1 MNRSSSS
8 LVIVGAN
15 GFVGRNLSKFASQF
29 MNVHLMDSNQFNIPT
44 KLNKSSV
51 FVYLRAISS
60 PTFVQINPALSNEI
74 NSVNT
79 FENISKALSSG
90 HRVIFASSDI
100 VYGHS
105 SAKVF
110 SEKDPVNPWGL
121 YAKQKNEIEEK
132 FVTHEN
138 FISLRLSLITG
149 NGSKLEQI
157 LKFESPPKIAQGVVR
172 NPVHIDFVLES
183 ISRLMKINSFRS
195 VFPQGCVNIGGQDSV
210 EIFDLALTIAKMRQF
225 NTPVRVQRGIED
237 LSARPAVTRITSE
250 AAEEFVGLEFKL

>member
-1 MNRSSSS
+1 MNKSPSS

-15 GFVGRNLSKFASQF
+15 GFVGRNLSRFASQF
-29 MNVHLMDSNQFNIPT
+29 MNVHLMDSNQFSIPA
-44 KLNKSSV
+44 KLNTSSA

-60 PTFVQINPALSNEI
+60 PTFVQINPALSNEV

-79 FENISKALSSG
+79 LENISKALSAG

-149 NGSKLEQI
+149 IGSKL
-157 LKFESPPKIAQGVVR
+157 ESPPKIAQGVVR

-183 ISRLMKINSFRS
+183 ICRLIKVNSFRS
-195 VFPQGCVNIGGQDSV
+195 VFPQGCVNIGGKDSV
-210 EIFDLALTIAKMRQF
+210 EIFDLALTIAKMRRF
-225 NTPVRVQRGIED
+225 NTPIRVQRGSED
-237 LSARPAVTRITSE
+237 LSARPAITRITSA
-250 AAEEFVGLEFKL
+250 AAEEFVGLEFRL

>member
-1 MNRSSSS
+1 MNKSPSS

-15 GFVGRNLSKFASQF
+15 GFVGRNLSRFASQF
-29 MNVHLMDSNQFNIPT
+29 MNVHLMEPTKFNIPA

-60 PTFVQINPALSNEI
+60 PTFVQINPALSTEI

-79 FENISKALSSG
+79 FKNISKVLSAG
-90 HRVIFASSDI
+90 YKVIFASSDI

-105 SAKVF
+105 SVKVF
-110 SEKDPVNPWGL
+110 SENDSVNPWGL
-121 YAKQKNEIEEK
+121 YAKQKNEIEKK

-157 LKFESPPKIAQGVVR
+157 LKSESAPKIAQGVVR
-172 NPVHIDFVLES
+172 NPVHIGFVLES
-183 ISRLMKINSFRS
+183 IRRLIKVNSFRS
-195 VFPQGCVNIGGQDSV
+195 IFPQGCINIGGKDSV
-210 EIFDLALTIAKMRQF
+210 EIFDLALSIAKMRQF
-225 NTPVRVQRGIED
+225 NTPIRVQRGIED
-237 LSARPAVTRITSE
+237 LSARPAITRISSE
-250 AAEEFVGLEFKL
+250 AAEEFVGLEFTL

>member
-1 MNRSSSS
+1 MNNSSGS

-29 MNVHLMDSNQFNIPT
+29 MNVHLMDSNQFNIPA

-60 PTFVQINPALSNEI
+60 PTFVQINPELSHEI
-74 NSVNT
+74 NSVKT
-79 FENISKALSSG
+79 FENINEALSAG

-105 SAKVF
+105 STKVF
-110 SEKDPVNPWGL
+110 SERDPENPWGL
-121 YAKQKNEIEEK
+121 YAKQKKEIEDK
-132 FVTHEN
+132 FVAHEN

-157 LKFESPPKIAQGVVR
+157 LKYESSPKIAQGVIR

-183 ISRLMKINSFRS
+183 ICRLMKVNSFRS
-195 VFPQGCVNIGGQDSV
+195 VFPQGCVNIGGKESV
-210 EIFDLALTIAKMRQF
+210 EIFDLALTIAKMRRF
-225 NTPVRVQRGIED
+225 NTPIRVQRGLED
-237 LSARPAVTRITSE
+237 LSARPAITRITSQ
-250 AAEEFVGLEFKL
+250 AAEEFVGLDFRL